1 MMHQRRIF
9 SLPGLTCHLPSL
21 VSFFVPFLVV
31 SLGAPAYAES
41 LATLADPAA
50 VTGSASTGVQFK
62 PEYYEEP
69 GQSAFVGLAL
79 RRKLSDVTSLGLS
92 TKFTALRK
100 PTGPNGDLMVLGN
113 PSLRLSRQFMGL
125 SGFAAVSPGLN
136 RRSAE
141 TGLLATLMTGLSGDL
156 PLSPQ
161 TDLNLGGSWIKPL
174 YSKTLAES
182 GAANVNHEFEAS
194 LGLTM
199 RVHPG
204 VELDAST
211 GLGQQFFHDYSAN
224 SALHQIRP
232 GGGAR
237 EGTFFNAVGVSIATG
252 EKSTLGMSLTTSNA
266 VLRPDGKRAAWIL
279 YRPDQS
285 QAELILRRVL

>member
-1 MMHQRRIF
+1 MMMQQRRIF
-9 SLPGLTCHLPSL
+9 SLPVLTRLL
-21 VSFFVPFLVV
+21 PFLVSCLAV
-31 SLGAPAYAES
+31 SLGTSAHAVT

-50 VTGSASTGVQFK
+50 VTGSATTGVQFK

-92 TKFTALRK
+92 TRFTALRK

-113 PSLRLSRQFMGL
+113 PTLRLSRQFTGF
-125 SGFAAVSPGLN
+125 SGFVATSPGLN

-141 TGLLATLMTGLSGDL
+141 TGLLATLMTGLSGDM

-161 TDLNLGGSWIKPL
+161 TDLNLAGSWIKPL
-174 YSKTLAES
+174 YSETLAAS

-211 GLGQQFFHDYSAN
+211 GLGQQFFHDYSDN
-224 SALHQIRP
+224 SALHHIRP

-237 EGTFFNAVGVSIATG
+237 EGTFFNSVGVSIATG
-252 EKSTLGMSLTTSNA
+252 EKSTIAMSLTTSNA
-266 VLRPDGKRAAWIL
+266 VLRPDGKRAAWML